1 LFDLPVGAWARS
13 ASSRLAGFRRAVGRV
28 DPQEDEHAMRR
39 VGIAFIAT
47 LLAGGA
53 VAGAGAVAGTAV
65 ALPPAPGDAICGAW
79 EPRGGA
85 GDGFRRLCIDGSLT
99 WYEYR

>member
-1 LFDLPVGAWARS
+1 
-13 ASSRLAGFRRAVGRV
+13 
-28 DPQEDEHAMRR
+28 MRR
-39 VGIAFIAT
+39 VGVAVIAA

-53 VAGAGAVAGTAV
+53 VVGTGTAGAEVPVAVE
-65 ALPPAPGDAICGAW
+65 PGGAICGAW

-85 GDGFRRLCIDGSLT
+85 GDGFRRLCIDGNLT

>member
-1 LFDLPVGAWARS
+1 
-13 ASSRLAGFRRAVGRV
+13 
-28 DPQEDEHAMRR
+28 MRR

-47 LLAGGA
+47 LLA
-53 VAGAGAVAGTAV
+53 AGAVGVAGTSA
-65 ALPPAPGDAICGAW
+65 AIAMEPGDGAICGAW

-85 GDGFRRLCIDGSLT
+85 GDGFRRLCIDGNLY

>member
-1 LFDLPVGAWARS
+1 
-13 ASSRLAGFRRAVGRV
+13 
-28 DPQEDEHAMRR
+28 MRR

-47 LLAGGA
+47 LLAMGA
-53 VAGAGAVAGTAV
+53 VVGAGTSAAVAME
-65 ALPPAPGDAICGAW
+65 PGGGAICGAW

-85 GDGFRRLCIDGSLT
+85 GDGFRRLCIDGNLY